1 MNFWERGQEQNLSK
15 KAQSNGNDK
24 KTQQSAPRQGQSSNA
39 KTNLDVMGEIA
50 RLNNLSE
57 TERMG
62 ELMRTANKMRSDG
75 TLNGGDL
82 ERIYQTARMFMT
94 EEQLQ
99 KLRALIEMVK

>member
-1 MNFWERGQEQNLSK
+1 MNFWERGQEQSSSK
-15 KAQSNGNDK
+15 KAQPNGNDK
-24 KTQQSAPRQGQSSNA
+24 KAQQSAPRQGQSSNA
-39 KTNLDVMGEIA
+39 KTNFDVMGEIA

-82 ERIYQTARMFMT
+82 ERIYQTASMFMT